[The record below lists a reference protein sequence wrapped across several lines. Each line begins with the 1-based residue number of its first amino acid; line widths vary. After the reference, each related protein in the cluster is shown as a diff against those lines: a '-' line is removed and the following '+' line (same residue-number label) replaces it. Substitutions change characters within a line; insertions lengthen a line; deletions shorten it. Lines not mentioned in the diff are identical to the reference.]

1 MLKHLLFRF
10 SRAYRAN
17 CIMARVL
24 EYDRANVRLTRVPGS
39 VSQELRLA
47 A

>member
-1 MLKHLLFRF
+1 MIRRLLFCL
-10 SRAYRAN
+10 SRTYRAN

-24 EYDRANVRLTRVPGS
+24 EYDRANVRLTAVRKAVDHGW
-39 VSQELRLA
+39 RFA